1 MFRSIECIGQTD
13 NRVALVIGNAN
24 YDIGALKNPVNDA
37 ELMKQTLEELNFD
50 VFYGT
55 DLASKTEMLD
65 LIREFGNVRSNYD
78 VAFVYYAGH
87 GIQIGNQNFLLP
99 TEETYQSEFDV
110 QDYGVSV
117 QNIIRYL
124 NSVTDKVNVFVL
136 DACRNNPIESQWG
149 QTRSLNQSSGLAKMA
164 PPTGSLIA
172 FSTEAGTTA
181 ADGSGDNSI
190 YCKSLSENMLLP
202 NVSLDQV
209 FRNVRSDVVR
219 ASQGAQ
225 RPIEASQLTGET
237 FYLRIEEDFSKI
249 DVKNI
254 IEKADDA
261 FMTRDFNLAIENLS
275 LVEIYLKTDLSRNA
289 SDLVD
294 IYFKLGKC
302 NVALG
307 EIIPGEFAESMIEAG
322 TWDDIAYQDYEALIE
337 KYQVLAATYFKS
349 AKEAYE
355 KAGLLEKSNKKEIN
369 NIYSESFCKYLRLS
383 SYVDFAKRG
392 IDEITLITLALELI
406 EYNQL
411 TFGRLDF
418 RTGYANYL
426 AGIFMKDAK
435 PLEAYKYF
443 LESSTIFSEVTEDAE
458 LISDYGMSFDVNY
471 PNKWSVLALN
481 GVMDR
486 SFGEDGYFNEDKG
499 KEVRR
504 EILKTLKVNKTE
516 LFDEVIAIIND
527 AIERQD
533 LSSDVL
539 GLMSAASSFTHTFP
553 ILFEVDAQTLL
564 RCNNLT
570 VGFSEQRLQFDAD
583 ANILDSLQ
591 VGLDNAINFKN
602 CALALEGLQLDDRE
616 DVISSLLERMTKSL
630 RGVEQ
635 LSISFLSE
643 NSEFTYIEIEKKL
656 FRSLS
661 IYLRSILF
669 YKNNSDALEI
679 LSGYNAEEVL
689 EKAAPYYKQ
698 TLRSLIRDGNPE
710 ILDDYF
716 SYIGLLMEEG
726 IIDSENNLLIEQWN
740 HYDYIWN

>member
-1 MFRSIECIGQTD
+1 MKKLAFLFGLMTLSLMEAAGQND

-24 YDIGALKNPVNDA
+24 YDMSALKNPVNDA

-55 DLASKTEMLD
+55 DLSSKTEMLD

-110 QDYGVSV
+110 HDYGVSV

-149 QTRSLNQSSGLAKMA
+149 QTRSFNQSSGLAKMA

-249 DVKNI
+249 DVKKI

-261 FMTRDFNLAIENLS
+261 FMARDFNLAIENLS

-307 EIIPGEFAESMIEAG
+307 EIEPIEFAESMIEAG
-322 TWDDIAYQDYEALIE
+322 TWDDIAYQDYEAL
-337 KYQVLAATYFKS
+337 
-349 AKEAYE
+349 
-355 KAGLLEKSNKKEIN
+355 
-369 NIYSESFCKYLRLS
+369 
-383 SYVDFAKRG
+383 
-392 IDEITLITLALELI
+392 
-406 EYNQL
+406 
-411 TFGRLDF
+411 
-418 RTGYANYL
+418 
-426 AGIFMKDAK
+426 
-435 PLEAYKYF
+435 
-443 LESSTIFSEVTEDAE
+443 
-458 LISDYGMSFDVNY
+458 
-471 PNKWSVLALN
+471 
-481 GVMDR
+481 
-486 SFGEDGYFNEDKG
+486 
-499 KEVRR
+499 
-504 EILKTLKVNKTE
+504 
-516 LFDEVIAIIND
+516 
-527 AIERQD
+527 
-533 LSSDVL
+533 
-539 GLMSAASSFTHTFP
+539 
-553 ILFEVDAQTLL
+553 
-564 RCNNLT
+564 
-570 VGFSEQRLQFDAD
+570 
-583 ANILDSLQ
+583 
-591 VGLDNAINFKN
+591 
-602 CALALEGLQLDDRE
+602 
-616 DVISSLLERMTKSL
+616 
-630 RGVEQ
+630 
-635 LSISFLSE
+635 
-643 NSEFTYIEIEKKL
+643 
-656 FRSLS
+656 
-661 IYLRSILF
+661 
-669 YKNNSDALEI
+669 
-679 LSGYNAEEVL
+679 
-689 EKAAPYYKQ
+689 
-698 TLRSLIRDGNPE
+698 
-710 ILDDYF
+710 
-716 SYIGLLMEEG
+716 
-726 IIDSENNLLIEQWN
+726 
-740 HYDYIWN
+740 